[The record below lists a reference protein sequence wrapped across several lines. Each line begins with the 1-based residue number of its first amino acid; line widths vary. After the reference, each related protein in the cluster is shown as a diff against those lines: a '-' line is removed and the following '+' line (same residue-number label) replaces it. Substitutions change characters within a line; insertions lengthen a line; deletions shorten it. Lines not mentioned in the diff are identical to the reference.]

1 MSYLFIATNLS
12 FWRERVYGPAS
23 IALFSRGGTPRT
35 YEESAEELFIAQPSL
50 SQTIG
55 RLEKE
60 IGVPLFDRHGRV
72 IRLNQFGKAFLEH
85 VETLFR
91 ELEEGQRKVQDMAGL
106 EHGEI
111 SLGAAT
117 VNWLPDLLRRFQA
130 FYPSVRFHLSLC

>member
-23 IALFSRGGTPRT
+23 IVLFSRGGTPRT
-35 YEESAEELFIAQPSL
+35 YDESAEELFIAQPSL

-55 RLEKE
+55 HLEKE

-91 ELEEGQRKVQDMAGL
+91 EFEEGQRKVQDIAGL

-117 VNWLPDLLRRFQA
+117 
-130 FYPSVRFHLSLC
+130 

>member
-1 MSYLFIATNLS
+1 
-12 FWRERVYGPAS
+12 V
-23 IALFSRGGTPRT
+23 LFSRGGTPRT
-35 YEESAEELFIAQPSL
+35 YDESAEELFIAQPSL

-55 RLEKE
+55 HLEKE

-91 ELEEGQRKVQDMAGL
+91 EFEEGQRKVQDIAGL

-117 VNWLPDLLRRFQA
+117 
-130 FYPSVRFHLSLC
+130 

>member
-1 MSYLFIATNLS
+1 MDLLQLRYFRVVARLEHMTKAPRS
-12 FWRERVYGPAS
+12 F
-23 IALFSRGGTPRT
+23 
-35 YEESAEELFIAQPSL
+35 FIAQPSL

-91 ELEEGQRKVQDMAGL
+91 ELEEGQRKVQDMAGTWGDFAGCSD
-106 EHGEI
+106 GELAPR
-111 SLGAAT
+111 SVASFPGPLSFC
-117 VNWLPDLLRRFQA
+117 LLSPLA
-130 FYPSVRFHLSLC
+130 LLTG